1 MKRWIAVLLCL
12 LFSITALPVSAA
24 DVSAPSPWAE
34 YEVGQAIAAGLVP
47 EELQS
52 DYQQDITR
60 EEFAQ
65 LAVRLCMV
73 KLRYTGSPEQFLE
86 DYRLYFR
93 DEAGNP
99 VPTVPEAF
107 SDAAPWG
114 TVASALGIVQG
125 RGDGTFD
132 PEGLITRQEAAAMLR
147 RTYQS
152 YTGAAEIEIPVEQL
166 EYRDR
171 DMISDWAAA
180 AVSWADYEGV
190 MEGDGSGSFIPGGHL
205 SREQAILT
213 IYRLSQKYF
222 TTYGLVPYEEELA
235 RILFPKEGGFCL
247 TERVESE
254 SATALLGDGMD
265 GTPALWVVF
274 KDGGRVELWP
284 VLEKLVPGMTGVD
297 SLSIADETELR
308 FCVTA
313 ADGTYVFRLPLFWES
328 AGSPEPLLSPLSWL
342 EGETVIGF
350 DGACVSVEE
359 GSGMAVY
366 RLSGERAFTAPMGT
380 VTFDEESDVFRHESA
395 DGVMYYTSAGQPFRQ
410 TPWALCTEFY
420 LGECAVQETPGGPVQ
435 VLDRNGT
442 ELRTLDS
449 FGGTIADITY
459 NGGYGGNYVLL
470 DKDDRHY
477 LLNTTDGSLFGG
489 DYLDVGPF
497 VGTHIAV
504 KDENGWGFIDQFFQI
519 AVSCQYQ
526 AVYPFQYIEAVVQ
539 RVDGT
544 FSTVTDHGKGG
555 LLGSGW
561 AELTQIT
568 SQGYALGVRTDES
581 GTAQTMLAAALTGV
595 RAPLPGTLEEYTL
608 YGATAVRTA
617 DGEVT
622 LFGGRR
628 GTQVFPELELEGA
641 WGTADS
647 AALLL
652 KADSTYYVYQAP

>member
-12 LFSITALPVSAA
+12 LFCIAALPVSAA

-73 KLRYTGSPEQFLE
+73 KLRYTGGPEQFLE

-93 DEAGNP
+93 DEAGRP
-99 VPTVPEAF
+99 VAAVPETF

-114 TVASALGIVQG
+114 TVASALGIAQG

-132 PEGLITRQEAAAMLR
+132 PEGLITRQEAATMLW
-147 RTYQS
+147 RTYRS
-152 YTGAAEIEIPVEQL
+152 YTGAAELEEPVEQL
-166 EYRDR
+166 EYRDKDR
-171 DMISDWAAA
+171 IPAWAAA

-190 MEGDGSGSFIPGGHL
+190 MEGDSSGSFIPQGHL

-213 IYRLSQKYF
+213 IYRLNQNSS

-235 RILFPKEGGFCL
+235 RILFPKEGGFSQS
-247 TERVESE
+247 EMVESE
-254 SATALLGDGMD
+254 SASALLGDGMD

-274 KDGGRVELWP
+274 KDGGRVQLWP

-297 SLSIADETELR
+297 GLSITDETELR
-308 FCVTA
+308 FRVTA
-313 ADGTYVFRLPLFWES
+313 VDGTYLFRLPLFWGS
-328 AGSPEPLLSPLSWL
+328 AGNPVPMLSPLPWL
-342 EGETVIGF
+342 EGKTAIGF
-350 DGACVSVEE
+350 DGAVVSVEE
-359 GSGMAVY
+359 GDGMAVY
-366 RLSGERAFTAPMGT
+366 RLSGEQVFTAPMGV
-380 VTFDEESDVFRHESA
+380 VTCDEESGVFRHEGA
-395 DGVMYYTSAGQPFRQ
+395 DGIMYYTSEGQLFRQ
-410 TPWALCTEFY
+410 KPWALGTEFY
-420 LGECAVQETPGGPVQ
+420 LGECVVQETPGGPVQ
-435 VLDRNGT
+435 VLGSDGAV
-442 ELRTLDS
+442 LRTLDS
-449 FGGTIADITY
+449 FGGTIAEPTY
-459 NGGYGGNYVLL
+459 DGGYGGNYVLL
-470 DKDDRHY
+470 DKDNRHY

-489 DYLDVGPF
+489 EYLDVGPF

-504 KDENGWGFIDQFFQI
+504 KDENGWGFIDQFFQV
-519 AVSCQYQ
+519 AVACQYQ
-526 AVYPFQYIEAVVQ
+526 TVYPFQYVEAVVQ
-539 RVDGT
+539 RADGT
-544 FSTVTDHGKGG
+544 FATVTDHGKGG
-555 LLGSGW
+555 VLGSGW

-568 SQGYALGVRTDES
+568 SQGYALGVHTDES
-581 GTAQTMLAAALTGV
+581 GTAQTVLAAALAGV
-595 RAPLPGTLEEYTL
+595 RAPLPGPLEEYTL

-628 GTQVFPELELEGA
+628 GAQVFPELELEGA